1 MKQLKEELGVVLIA
15 GALAAA
21 ILASCSSGA
30 PDYDVTATAEIRRAE
45 LTVASEQR
53 NATATR
59 EREIVKA
66 TADVVTAT
74 ASAKRAEAT
83 ANAAPLATSRAAT
96 RVAATA
102 TAAPQATARAE
113 ARAAERAAAAAKA
126 NATPTEAEY
135 AAFTRRTNETNY
147 WFTSQVEPMRQCVL
161 RGDIDWDDY
170 GWKLDNII
178 NDYDSIAYDLS
189 YGRADMWTK
198 AKINDAISFAE
209 DLIRELNRRCDLR

>member
-1 MKQLKEELGVVLIA
+1 MFWYVMIA
-15 GALAAA
+15 SGLAAA

-30 PDYDVTATAEIRRAE
+30 PNYDVTATAEIRHAE

-74 ASAKRAEAT
+74 ASAKGAEAT
-83 ANAAPLATSRAAT
+83 VNAAPL
-96 RVAATA
+96 
-102 TAAPQATARAE
+102 ATARAE
-113 ARAAERAAAAAKA
+113 ARATERAAATAKA

-135 AAFTRRTNETNY
+135 AAFTRRIQDTNN
-147 WFTSQVEPMRQCVL
+147 WFTNQVEPMQQCVL

-178 NDYDSIAYDLS
+178 DDYDSIAYDVS
-189 YGRADMWTK
+189 DGRTDMWTK
-198 AKINDAISFAE
+198 AKIDEAISFAE